1 MINFFGILL
10 SASFDVL
17 QTALTKGSSQ
27 KINIKQMLSFNLVK
41 SIASLFVILLLSGF
55 TLSFHMQTVLF
66 GGIYGILLFVSLCC
80 GYLALLSG
88 NMAITSI
95 LVSYS
100 VLIPVLFGGFFLK
113 EPFGVLRIVGLILLF
128 VSITTM
134 NTAKQTQKTK
144 KHWGLY
150 TLLTFIGNGF
160 CSVVQKLHQTLYPK
174 QFCTEFMTVAFVVI
188 LLLLL
193 LFLLIGYG
201 SFERGSYRFAAGAGA
216 CVGAGY
222 SLTLFL
228 SAVFPAAVLFP
239 TLAISGAIL
248 NCLTSKILFK
258 EKLKPMQLLAIAI
271 GVCSVICLQL

>member
-1 MINFFGILL
+1 
-10 SASFDVL
+10 
-17 QTALTKGSSQ
+17 
-27 KINIKQMLSFNLVK
+27 
-41 SIASLFVILLLSGF
+41 
-55 TLSFHMQTVLF
+55 
-66 GGIYGILLFVSLCC
+66 
-80 GYLALLSG
+80 
-88 NMAITSI
+88 
-95 LVSYS
+95 
-100 VLIPVLFGGFFLK
+100 
-113 EPFGVLRIVGLILLF
+113 
-128 VSITTM
+128 
-134 NTAKQTQKTK
+134 
-144 KHWGLY
+144 
-150 TLLTFIGNGF
+150 
-160 CSVVQKLHQTLYPK
+160 
-174 QFCTEFMTVAFVVI
+174 MTVAFVVI

-201 SFERGSYRFAAGAGA
+201 SFERGSYRSAAGAGA